1 MLSVSRKEGDI
12 SSVMRQ
18 SVLVNT
24 QRFNLKKIVLA
35 RERRDVMDREENSYV
50 QFLEMGYSDIH

>member
-1 MLSVSRKEGDI
+1 MEGDV

-35 RERRDVMDREENSYV
+35 RERRDVMDREEN
-50 QFLEMGYSDIH
+50 